1 MLVNIHKLKTLLFLS
16 FFLFVSS
23 LQAQVWSMQKCIDT
37 AKVYNKNLQINA
49 NNIALS
55 NQRHKEAVAN
65 LIPKINAFGEYKY
78 YIEQPTQLMPMSTFG
93 GMEGK
98 FKETQFGVPH
108 NINANF
114 QISMPLF
121 NPQIL
126 GAIQTT
132 KIASELSTLQYRKS
146 EEQLLY
152 EISNLYYNAQI
163 LQNQIIFID
172 SNILNIN
179 KLLANMRLLK
189 EQLMVKTTD
198 VNKVKLQLDQLVSQR
213 EMVSSRCDQVL
224 NALKFSMGIP
234 INQMIATDKKIQYE
248 KSVEYSSASTVDFN
262 IIETQNRILSSEL
275 LFLKYSRL
283 PSISLSGAY
292 GTTGLGY
299 DVKPNDFLK
308 FYPVSYVGVQLQ
320 LPIFNGTVTNRKINQ
335 KKIEVQNSNLQ
346 LSLIAEQNQ
355 LLIENA
361 KRQRAVAQKMI
372 ETMLLQLK
380 LAQDVYEQTVI
391 QQKEGTASLTDVL
404 LADNVLRESQQAYLS
419 VIIDYMRADLEL
431 KKTTGNI
438 TIYN

>member
-1 MLVNIHKLKTLLFLS
+1 
-16 FFLFVSS
+16 
-23 LQAQVWSMQKCIDT
+23 MQKCIDT

-55 NQRHKEAVAN
+55 SQRHKEAVAN
-65 LIPKINAFGEYKY
+65 LIPKINAVGEYKY
-78 YIEQPTQLMPMSTFG
+78 YAEQPTQLMPMSTFG
-93 GMEGK
+93 GMDGK

-132 KIASELSTLQYRKS
+132 RIASELSTLQYRKS

-179 KLLANMRLLK
+179 KLLADMRLLK

-198 VNKVKLQLDQLVSQR
+198 VNKVKLQFDQLISQK
-213 EMVSSRCDQVL
+213 ELVSSKYNQVL

-234 INQMIATDKKIQYE
+234 QNQMIATDKNIQYE
-248 KSVEYSSASTVDFN
+248 KSVDYSNASTVDLN
-262 IIETQNRILSSEL
+262 IMETQNRILSSEL

-283 PSISLSGAY
+283 PSVSMSGAY

-308 FYPVSYVGVQLQ
+308 FYPVSFVGVPLQ
-320 LPIFNGTVTNRKINQ
+320 LPIFNGTVTHRKINQ

-355 LLIENA
+355 MLIENA

-380 LAQDVYEQTVI
+380 LAQEVYEQTVI

-431 KKTTGNI
+431 KKATGNI
-438 TIYN
+438 TINN